1 MICRQSTG
9 SCRLSTACAT
19 TMRIMHG
26 LLAVVAAFLLLLST
40 AFLPAQETS
49 PAAAEMDKPMPSLE
63 LMVGQMILTGF
74 RGTDASDSSAIL
86 ADIRAGYV
94 GGVIL
99 FSRDVALGKPDR
111 NIMSPKQLNDLTDLL
126 HTTAAESGFGLP
138 LIISI
143 DQEGGRVARLTT
155 ERGFAQTLSAEQLA
169 ATGSLTQIREAG
181 REIGQELHRYG
192 INVDFAP
199 VVDVNVNPDNPAIGK
214 LGRSF
219 GASPEMVSTYAL
231 SFLRGLQTAG
241 VTGCIKHFPG
251 HGSAFNDSHLGITD
265 ITSTWSENELQPFR
279 DIILSGACRMVMTG
293 HLFHSRLDSAHP
305 ATLSPYILTR
315 MLRQQLGF
323 EGVIIT
329 DDMQMRALSDQ
340 YKLEDA
346 AILAIAAGA
355 DIILVGNNLAYD
367 PDAARR
373 IHAALLARAA
383 QSPDFRRR
391 IEESYSRIVKLK
403 RHLPQVK

>member
-1 MICRQSTG
+1 
-9 SCRLSTACAT
+9 
-19 TMRIMHG
+19 MRIMHG
-26 LLAVVAAFLLLLST
+26 WRVLGALLVLCMISPAC
-40 AFLPAQETS
+40 PAQES
-49 PAAAEMDKPMPSLE
+49 ARKANDMDKSMPSLE
-63 LMVGQMILTGF
+63 LMAGQMILTGF
-74 RGTDASDSSAIL
+74 RGTDASDSGAIL

-99 FSRDVALGKPDR
+99 FARDVALGTADR
-111 NIMSPKQLNDLTDLL
+111 NILSPKQLNELTDQL
-126 HTTAAESGFGLP
+126 HTTAAAGSSGLP

-143 DQEGGRVARLTT
+143 DQEGGRVARLTPA
-155 ERGFAQTLSAEQLA
+155 RGFTQSLSAEQLA
-169 ATGSLTQIREAG
+169 ATSSLRQIREAG
-181 REIGQELHRYG
+181 REIGQELHKYG

-219 GASPEMVSTYAL
+219 GATPELVSTYAL
-231 SFLRGLQTAG
+231 TFLRGLQSTG

-265 ITSTWSENELQPFR
+265 ITGTWSENELQPFR

-340 YKLEDA
+340 YKLEDS
-346 AILAIAAGA
+346 AILAVAAGA
-355 DIILVGNNLAYD
+355 DIILVGNNLSYE

-373 IHAALLARAA
+373 IHAALLALAA

-391 IEESYSRIVKLK
+391 IEESFARIVELK
-403 RHLPQVK
+403 RQMPQYR